1 MSLFLSA
8 FYLNRRVLCP
18 PLIERSSPNGIV
30 MRKSAQGEL
39 RHLLDD
45 APGPNVGA
53 AEGCDLLILI
63 LILKSRDRSLVALDS
78 AYRGGVRGI
87 TRVSVTASLAE

>member
-8 FYLNRRVLCP
+8 FYLNQRVLCP

-63 LILKSRDRSLVALDS
+63 LKSRDRSLVALDS
-78 AYRGGVRGI
+78 SYGGGVCGI
-87 TRVSVTASLAE
+87 TRVSAASSSAE